1 MSTNS
6 KLGIGLAVGLGVLML
21 CCCGFL
27 TVAFVYGFVAS
38 RQTSGPIG
46 PIVVTA
52 IAQPTPRP
60 FNTTIPG
67 GATPT
72 PFATAL
78 PGSGDETLAALQAI
92 EVPARDLREVAM
104 RLKGIADIPEV
115 VATAPADW
123 PIGQELEFN
132 ASNNDTN
139 ENFKVNARL
148 IYKTDNVYFFAQT
161 GVEVDQGAVQAL
173 VDDFQQR
180 SYPTDREFFGEEW
193 TPGVDGDPRLYI
205 LYARGLGMSIAG
217 YYSSND
223 EYSNLAYTDSNQKEM
238 FYINADAVGIEE
250 EYIRGTLAHEFQH
263 MIHWHHDINETS
275 WVNEGSSM
283 LAEQLNNFDDGG
295 FDESFLADPDV
306 QLTTWSEGNDN
317 YAHYGASYLFMSYF
331 LDRFGEDATKQLV
344 ADPENGMEAVDTV
357 LAALGKTAADGQPLT
372 HVDVF
377 ADWVLANYIGDASID
392 DGRYGYVTKK
402 DVGRADPNDRIR
414 DCSGHQERGTVAQFA
429 ADYFL
434 LDCPGTYTLDFQG
447 AATVPVAPIDIPNG
461 GHAIWANRVDESVTL
476 MTREF
481 DLSSVSQATLT
492 YDAWWSIE
500 TDYDYAYVEVSADGG
515 ATWSLLKTPNMTDSN
530 PSGQN
535 FGWAYTDESNGWKSE
550 SIDLSAYAGKKVF
563 IRFEYITDAA
573 VNMPGFLVDNVAIPE
588 IQYSA
593 DFETDTGGWE
603 LIGMARM
610 NNILPQKFL
619 VQVVHQTASAVT
631 VERQIISD
639 GAESLSLTVGD
650 NETVTLVISGMTPYT
665 TEPAG
670 YSFSLN

>member
-6 KLGIGLAVGLGVLML
+6 KLGIGLAIGLGVLML

-27 TVAFVYGFVAS
+27 AVAFVYGFVAS
-38 RQTSGPIG
+38 RQTSGPVG
-46 PIVVTA
+46 PVIVTA

-60 FNTTIPG
+60 FSTTNPG

-72 PFATAL
+72 PFATGV
-78 PGSGDETLAALQAI
+78 PGTGDETLAALQAI

-115 VATAPADW
+115 AATAPADW

-148 IYKTDNVYFFAQT
+148 VYKTDNVYFFAQT

-173 VDDFQQR
+173 VDDFQQHT
-180 SYPTDREFFGEEW
+180 YPTDREFFGEEW

-357 LAALGKTAADGQPLT
+357 LAALGKTTPDGQPLT

-392 DGRYGYVTKK
+392 DGRYGYATKK

-414 DCSGHQERGTVAQFA
+414 DCSGYQERGTVAQFA

-434 LDCPGTYTLDFQG
+434 LDCPGTYTLDFTG
-447 AATVPVAPIDIPNG
+447 AATVPVAPVDIPDG

-481 DLSSVSQATLT
+481 DLSSVSQATLK

-500 TDYDYAYVEVSADGG
+500 TDYDYAYVEVSDDGG

-535 FGWAYTDESNGWKSE
+535 FGWAYTDESNGWKNE

-573 VNMPGFLVDNVAIPE
+573 VNMPGFLVDNIAIPE

-593 DFETDTGGWE
+593 DFETDAGGWE

-619 VQVVHQTASAVT
+619 VQVVHQTANAVT
-631 VERQIISD
+631 VERQVIDD
-639 GAESLSLTVGD
+639 GAESVNLTVGD
-650 NETVTLVISGMTPYT
+650 NETVTLVISGITPYT

-670 YSFSLN
+670 YSFALK